1 MVTRNSNFIMNS
13 DLFQDLEQSLFC
25 EKFWF
30 SLFFFFH
37 LPREAFQ
44 IFFFFSFSLYEPMFL
59 HILGTGYACFTMQ
72 NQHGTVVVTI
82 LRSRYTVSRCV
93 PYLSYNLPKMQA
105 IQHSICNEFVPL
117 LKRPTW
123 YQFKEADT
131 LSHDVYHTT
140 LLQLFNQY
148 FFVEAFYDATY
159 EGEIFFNSYG
169 KTMLQ

>member
-1 MVTRNSNFIMNS
+1 
-13 DLFQDLEQSLFC
+13 
-25 EKFWF
+25 
-30 SLFFFFH
+30 
-37 LPREAFQ
+37 
-44 IFFFFSFSLYEPMFL
+44 MFL
-59 HILGTGYACFTMQ
+59 HVLGTGYACFTMQ

-148 FFVEAFYDATY
+148 FFVEAFMMQLMKVKYLSTLMEKLCYSSIAYPLHISFQRGQNNCVPKGSFTPIDTQL
-159 EGEIFFNSYG
+159 GCSS
-169 KTMLQ
+169 L

>member
-1 MVTRNSNFIMNS
+1 MSIDGNAWYIQY
-13 DLFQDLEQSLFC
+13 D
-25 EKFWF
+25 WF
-30 SLFFFFH
+30 HALQKKLKGDMTDKITICLLDF
-37 LPREAFQ
+37 
-44 IFFFFSFSLYEPMFL
+44 YEPMFVQ
-59 HILGTGYACFTMQ
+59 ILGTGYTCFTMQ

-93 PYLSYNLPKMQA
+93 PYLSYNLPKNA
-105 IQHSICNEFVPL
+105 SNSIFNEFVPL